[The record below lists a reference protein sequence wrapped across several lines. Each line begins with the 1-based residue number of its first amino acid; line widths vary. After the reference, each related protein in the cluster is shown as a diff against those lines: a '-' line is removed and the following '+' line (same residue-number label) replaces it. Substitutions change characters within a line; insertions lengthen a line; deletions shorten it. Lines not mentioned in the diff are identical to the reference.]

1 MWAALGTGVD
11 LDKAARFSQG
21 QIPERDTQL
30 SGVNTP
36 SSREDGRFWQNSIV
50 SVIEPLGM
58 KKSRLVGPLRP
69 GKLKGHHLASGPRMW
84 LRRRGP
90 RVLSTHTALS
100 LPSSSPKLECLG
112 WDLGIRVSAK
122 LRASREQAGASAVKD
137 SEPSVVAVRVPALMA
152 LAKQL
157 LCARPCARHWNL
169 KEPD

>member
-58 KKSRLVGPLRP
+58 K
-69 GKLKGHHLASGPRMW
+69 
-84 LRRRGP
+84 
-90 RVLSTHTALS
+90 
-100 LPSSSPKLECLG
+100 
-112 WDLGIRVSAK
+112 
-122 LRASREQAGASAVKD
+122 
-137 SEPSVVAVRVPALMA
+137 
-152 LAKQL
+152 
-157 LCARPCARHWNL
+157 
-169 KEPD
+169 